1 MSIDNQISKSND
13 FECSFC
19 NASFN
24 SKKTLTAHLK
34 SSKRCISNRPTLN
47 INCIWCSSTFITKD
61 DLIKH
66 YKKCVA
72 DKENIH
78 IITLEQNKKLQD
90 IIKEK
95 EDIIK
100 SKDDIIKD
108 LQDKLYNLA
117 NKSTTTNNTTYNVT
131 LNCDKPLLLAKER
144 VTGLMNQYCSLP
156 YLKRGGEGIADW
168 FLKYVCVNERG
179 NICLECTDKTR
190 KIFKYID
197 VNDKIITNS
206 GEELTDLIEVCKKD
220 FMNSEHYKEY
230 YRMYEEHPYENR
242 EYMFN
247 FIHFKKSFIAYLAK
261 KTHATNIKYVP
272 PIQE

>member
-1 MSIDNQISKSND
+1 MRHLRTIKPCCDKSKESNIKCIWC
-13 FECSFC
+13 EQSFLS
-19 NASFN
+19 NLQLD
-24 SKKTLTAHLK
+24 KHK
-34 SSKRCISNRPTLN
+34 CISN
-47 INCIWCSSTFITKD
+47 KD
-61 DLIKH
+61 AVLISYIEKL
-66 YKKCVA
+66 KS
-72 DKENIH
+72 KEN
-78 IITLEQNKKLQD
+78 

-95 EDIIK
+95 EDTIKSKEDIIR

-144 VTGLMNQYCSLP
+144 VTGLMNQHCSLP

-261 KTHATNIKYVP
+261 KTHATNIRYVP